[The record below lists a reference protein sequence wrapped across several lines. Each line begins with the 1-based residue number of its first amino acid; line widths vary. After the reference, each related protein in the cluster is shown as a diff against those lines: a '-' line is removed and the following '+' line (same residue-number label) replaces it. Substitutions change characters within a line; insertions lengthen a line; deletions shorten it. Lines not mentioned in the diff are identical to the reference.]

1 MKSGEPNS
9 YCKYH
14 FDLPKLVGSK
24 DTPIFSDLLHG
35 FIDVHSLSVLDLAL
49 HFSLD

>member
-9 YCKYH
+9 YCKYR
-14 FDLPKLVGSK
+14 FDLLKLVGGK
-24 DTPIFSDLLHG
+24 DTPIFLDLLHG
-35 FIDVHSLSVLDLAL
+35 FIDVHSLYILDLSL